1 MRPTTG
7 IAVALLTGLPSLAVA
22 VIALV
27 VLTPLPW
34 WGGLA
39 LLLALDGALLLWAR
53 RRLKA
58 IARGEPLP
66 GPPHSCGEG
75 V

>member
-7 IAVALLTGLPSLAVA
+7 IAVALLAGLPAAAAV

-39 LLLALDGALLLWAR
+39 LLLALDGGVLLWAR
-53 RRLKA
+53 SRLRA
-58 IARGEPLP
+58 IARGAGSARERTDA
-66 GPPHSCGEG
+66 

>member
-7 IAVALLTGLPSLAVA
+7 IAVALLAGLPGLAVV

-39 LLLALDGALLLWAR
+39 LLLVLDGALLLWAR
-53 RRLKA
+53 RRLRA
-58 IARGEPLP
+58 IARGAGSPRERTDA
-66 GPPHSCGEG
+66 

>member
-7 IAVALLTGLPSLAVA
+7 IAVGLLAGLPALAVV
-22 VIALV
+22 VIALA

-53 RRLKA
+53 RRLRV
-58 IARGEPLP
+58 IARGARAAH
-66 GPPHSCGEG
+66 GGTDAG
-75 V
+75 